1 MRSVL
6 QTVAVC
12 ATELRAEWRSRRVL
26 TTMLLLAGLSVVTFG
41 FAGRAGSVH
50 LASPALWV
58 SLLLATAAG
67 IAQTIGRHEA
77 AMVDDALLMSALSRT
92 ALYLGRLLAFF
103 TLLLATAALCWALTA
118 VLFGSLTTGAGQ
130 LGLLLVLGAL
140 GLSALGVA
148 IALSVSGS
156 TAGAG
161 RVVPLLLLPLALPL
175 MLVAARGTQSIGAVG
190 TPDAQAAV
198 AVWISLL
205 LAADV
210 LLITLGLLLVSRL
223 TSRS

>member
-6 QTVAVC
+6 QTATVC
-12 ATELRAEWRSRRVL
+12 FTELRAEWRSRRVL

-41 FAGRAGSVH
+41 FAGRAGSAH

-58 SLLLATAAG
+58 SLLLATTAG

-77 AMVDDALLMSALSRT
+77 AAVDDALLMSALSRS

-103 TLLLATAALCWALTA
+103 LLLLATAALCWALTA
-118 VLFGSLTTGAGQ
+118 VLFGSLTTGVGQ
-130 LGLLLVLGAL
+130 LGVLLVLGSL

-148 IALSVSGS
+148 IALSVSHS
-156 TAGAG
+156 NVGAG

-175 MLVAARGTQSIGAVG
+175 MLIGARGTQSIGAAETAG
-190 TPDAQAAV
+190 GYAAV
-198 AVWISLL
+198 TVWTSILGAS
-205 LAADV
+205 DV
-210 LLITLGLLLVSRL
+210 VLITLGLLIASRL